1 MEYPGSLSLPL
12 ISSICTLP
20 KLFHPVPRVQ
30 IYTLMSLKSIAP
42 ACTALLNFRNHI
54 IYTTPYSTL
63 PLEKSNRPLNLNKMQ
78 IGLQSFTYISVPGQ
92 PISFWVNT
100 QFLRLKT
107 KGRTLLDFSFSFRFQ
122 VYPSVSPVI
131 SPKINFQRYFYPWNV
146 SNLFPL
152 DFKILV
158 QGTIVSHLD
167 YWNSPLICLP
177 ISTYFPMQLIFF
189 IIPPIIFWKLW
200 HFTG

>member
-1 MEYPGSLSLPL
+1 MEYPRSLSLPL

-78 IGLQSFTYISVPGQ
+78 IGLQSFTSISVPGQ

-107 KGRTLLDFSFSFRFQ
+107 KGRSLPWFFFFLQISGLSISNSCHISKNQFPKVFLPLKCFKF
-122 VYPSVSPVI
+122 VS
-131 SPKINFQRYFYPWNV
+131 
-146 SNLFPL
+146 
-152 DFKILV
+152 
-158 QGTIVSHLD
+158 
-167 YWNSPLICLP
+167 
-177 ISTYFPMQLIFF
+177 
-189 IIPPIIFWKLW
+189 
-200 HFTG
+200 TGF